1 MLNLL
6 AARKI
11 DDAVGSCPASL
22 GLDLGRLFDGSSG
35 SIGKYNI
42 VNPIGHY
49 GSAALACPEKSG
61 QDRPVNDRVVPS
73 FGHSAISPS
82 GHPGRFHPD
91 GVPRDA
97 IPRLAPGAALIVAM
111 LFSVGLWSLI
121 WLAVSALAAMRP
133 W

>member
-1 MLNLL
+1 MCF
-6 AARKI
+6 AAREI
-11 DDAVGSCPASL
+11 DDAVGSCPTSL
-22 GLDLGRLFDGSSG
+22 RLDVGRLFDGSSG
-35 SIGKYNI
+35 LTASTTWLT
-42 VNPIGHY
+42 PIGHY

-61 QDRPVNDRVVPS
+61 QDRPVNDNVVPS
-73 FGHSAISPS
+73 SYHSAVSPS

-97 IPRLAPGAALIVAM
+97 IPRLAPGAALIVT
-111 LFSVGLWSLI
+111 LLLSVGLWSVI